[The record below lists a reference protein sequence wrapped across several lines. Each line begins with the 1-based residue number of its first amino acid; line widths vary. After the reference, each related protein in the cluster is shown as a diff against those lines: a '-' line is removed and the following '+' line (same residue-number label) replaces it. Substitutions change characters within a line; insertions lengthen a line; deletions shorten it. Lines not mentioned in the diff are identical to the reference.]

1 MSNEESRG
9 GQVSSAPSS
18 APSSVPPK
26 APSTAKAR
34 KASRWV
40 RIAVLGA
47 VLALFTGI
55 GIAHQRGIPV
65 VGVDALCPFGGLESL
80 WTLLSAGTLV
90 KRIAVSSVILLAG
103 VVLTAVIFRRAFC
116 GYICPLGALQEFFGM
131 IGRKIFGR
139 KRPEVPAGLD
149 RVARYL
155 KYVVLAGFTVWTW
168 QAATLV
174 MRPYDPWVAYM
185 HLSSAE
191 LFAEFGI
198 GAAVL
203 GVTVIGSVVYE
214 RFFCK
219 YACPMGAFLALMSP
233 LSVFKVRRDESAC
246 ISCGS
251 CDAACP
257 VNIKVSEA
265 HTVNDPECINCNEC
279 VNACSTKNAISV
291 SGPGAQSKTSLKPNA
306 VLMGAAAVLALV
318 IGATTVSGSFA
329 WTVPSAAKALEE
341 TTESGE
347 KTVNVD
353 EIKGSMT
360 FAEISEATG
369 VSREA
374 IKEHFKVTDAE
385 LDQPIKE
392 LMEPRG
398 LDVHTD
404 VRDWFAAQIAAK
416 SGK

>member
-1 MSNEESRG
+1 MTKSGSEATPASPG
-9 GQVSSAPSS
+9 VASS
-18 APSSVPPK
+18 
-26 APSTAKAR
+26 PSTAKSR
-34 KASRWV
+34 RTSRWI
-40 RIAVLGA
+40 RIGVLGA
-47 VLALFTGI
+47 VLALFTAI
-55 GIAHQRGIPV
+55 GIAHQRGVPV
-65 VGVDALCPFGGLESL
+65 VGVDALCPFGGIESL
-80 WTLLSAGTLV
+80 WTLLTAGTLV
-90 KRIAVSSVILLAG
+90 QRIAMSSVILLVG
-103 VVLTAVIFRRAFC
+103 VVLTAVVFRRAFC

-131 IGRKIFGR
+131 IGRKVFGR

-155 KYVVLAGFTVWTW
+155 KYVVLAAFTVWTW

-191 LFAEFGI
+191 LFAEFGV
-198 GAAVL
+198 GAAIL

-219 YACPMGAFLALMSP
+219 YACPMGAFLALISP

-257 VNIKVSEA
+257 VNIKVSAA

-279 VNACSTKNAISV
+279 VNACSTKNAIAV
-291 SGPGAQSKTSLKPNA
+291 SGPGAPSTKASLKPNT
-306 VLMGAAAVLALV
+306 VLIGAAAIFAVVL
-318 IGATTVSGSFA
+318 GATTLSGNFG
-329 WTVPSAAKALEE
+329 WTIPSAAKALES
-341 TTESGE
+341 TTEGGAA
-347 KTVNVD
+347 KTINVD
-353 EIKGSMT
+353 EIRGSMT
-360 FAEISEATG
+360 FAEIAAATG

-374 IKEHFKVTDAE
+374 VKEHFKVTDAE
-385 LDQPIKE
+385 MEQPIKD
-392 LMEPRG
+392 LAASHG
-398 LDVHTD
+398 FDVHTD
-404 VRDWFAAQIAAK
+404 VREWFAAKAGDK

>member
-1 MSNEESRG
+1 MSNTDSG
-9 GQVSSAPSS
+9 GNQVSSVPSTAPS
-18 APSSVPPK
+18 K

-55 GIAHQRGIPV
+55 GIAHQRGVPV
-65 VGVDALCPFGGLESL
+65 VGVDALCPFGGIESF
-80 WTLLSAGTLV
+80 WTLLTGGSLV

-116 GYICPLGALQEFFGM
+116 GYICPLGAVQEFFGM

-139 KRPEVPAGLD
+139 KRPEVPAGVD

-219 YACPMGAFLALMSP
+219 YACPMGALLALMSP

-246 ISCGS
+246 ISCGA

-257 VNIKVSEA
+257 VNIKVSQA
-265 HTVNDPECINCNEC
+265 HTVSDPECINCNEC
-279 VNACSTKNAISV
+279 VNACSTKNAIAV
-291 SGPGAQSKTSLKPNA
+291 SGPGTQPKTSLKPNA
-306 VLMGAAAVLALV
+306 VLMGAAAILALV
-318 IGATTVSGSFA
+318 IGATTVSGSFG
-329 WTVPSAAKALEE
+329 WTVPSAAKALEPT
-341 TTESGE
+341 TTESGA

-353 EIKGSMT
+353 EIRGSMT
-360 FAEISEATG
+360 FAEVAEATG

-385 LDQPIKE
+385 MDQPIKE
-392 LMEPRG
+392 LAEPRG
-398 LDVHTD
+398 FDVHTD
-404 VRDWFAAQIAAK
+404 VREWFAAQIAAK
-416 SGK
+416 QGK

>member
-1 MSNEESRG
+1 MTNTESG
-9 GQVSSAPSS
+9 GTQVS
-18 APSSVPPK
+18 K

-34 KASRWV
+34 RVSRWV

-55 GIAHQRGIPV
+55 GIAHQRGVPV
-65 VGVDALCPFGGLESL
+65 VGVDALCPFGGIESL
-80 WTLLSAGTLV
+80 WTLLTAGSLV
-90 KRIAVSSVILLAG
+90 KRIAASSVILLIG

-116 GYICPLGALQEFFGM
+116 GYVCPLGALQEFFGM
-131 IGRKIFGR
+131 IGRKVFGR

-168 QAATLV
+168 QAASLV
-174 MRPYDPWVAYM
+174 IRPYDPWVAYM

-203 GVTVIGSVVYE
+203 GVTVIGSIVYE

-219 YACPMGAFLALMSP
+219 YACPMGALLALMSP
-233 LSVFKVRRDESAC
+233 LSMFKVRRNESAC
-246 ISCGS
+246 IDCGL

-265 HTVNDPECINCNEC
+265 HTVNDTECINCNEC
-279 VNACSTKNAISV
+279 VNACSTKNAIAV
-291 SGPGAQSKTSLKPNA
+291 SGPGAQAKTSLKPNT
-306 VLMGAAAVLALV
+306 VLIGAAAILAVV
-318 IGATTVSGSFA
+318 IVGTTAAGSFS
-329 WTVPSAAKALEE
+329 WTVPSAAKALEP
-341 TTESGE
+341 TATESGE
-347 KTVNVD
+347 KAINVD
-353 EIKGSMT
+353 EIRGSMT
-360 FAEISEATG
+360 FADVSEATG

-374 IKEHFKVTDAE
+374 IKERFKVTDAE
-385 LDQPIKE
+385 MEQPIKD
-392 LMEPRG
+392 LASSHG
-398 LDVHTD
+398 FDVHTD
-404 VRDWFAAQIAAK
+404 VREWFAAQLGAK
-416 SGK
+416 AGK